1 MTCDKHIRRYAVVW
15 MRSRDG
21 VRARCGTGY
30 ARVGDRGGGEKT
42 AWDKKENVPCANRV
56 CVALEGLEGR
66 VVMVL
71 REYVEGIVSH

>member
-1 MTCDKHIRRYAVVW
+1 M
-15 MRSRDG
+15 
-21 VRARCGTGY
+21 
-30 ARVGDRGGGEKT
+30 GDRGGGEKT

-56 CVALEGLEGR
+56 CVALEGREGR